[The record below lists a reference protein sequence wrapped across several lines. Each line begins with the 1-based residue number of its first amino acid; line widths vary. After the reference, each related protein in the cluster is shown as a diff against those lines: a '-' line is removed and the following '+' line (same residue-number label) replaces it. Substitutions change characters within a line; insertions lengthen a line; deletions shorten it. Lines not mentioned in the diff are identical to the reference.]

1 MLPSRSHVFASFF
14 FIVFAMVSAF
24 FLFPGHVAADDQWL
38 PINPADLALK
48 DNPASPGSTAM
59 ILYRQEH
66 TDGTNAYSTEY
77 YRIKIFTE
85 AGKKWGDVEIPF
97 VKGRDDVKDVR
108 ARTIAPDGT
117 IVPFTGQIFEKEIV
131 KAGGFK
137 VLEKTFTMPAV
148 QPGCII
154 EYKYKM
160 QHDTDYYWNIG
171 WEVQEDLFTRDADFS
186 IHPPESAFRPALYV
200 RTFGLGQQVKP
211 VKQKNGDYSLELH
224 DIKGLT
230 EEDYMLP
237 KDMLRGR
244 VEFYFKSDEESRQTA
259 AQFWKETDKKID
271 SSVDSYINKKNALHQ
286 VVSQVTAPSDS
297 VEAKLQK
304 LYARTQSIR
313 NLGYEDHTTQE
324 WKREKLKTNN
334 NVEDVLNHNYGYSR
348 EINDVFIGLA
358 RAAGFEANQVLLAP
372 RDEGRF
378 MPDLMDSSE
387 LDDDIVR
394 VKANGQE
401 FFLDPA
407 SKFYPFGFLP
417 WNESGVPGL
426 LINKDGGDFIQV
438 PPPKSADAVIERH
451 AALQLETD
459 GSLAGTLDVNFS
471 GIPACGERQEERSD
485 DETARKK
492 DIGDLI
498 KGWLPS
504 GVKFE
509 ITKMSGWD
517 GSGPLVI
524 TGTLSIPGF
533 ATSVGHRILLPFTP
547 FVASE
552 PRSFESAKRVNAIYF
567 HYPYQQR
574 DDITVKLPAGY
585 SPESIPRDVPGMSQG
600 AIQYSIVGGV
610 QSGTFEV
617 KRNLDVEG
625 FLYDVSSYPA
635 IRNLFQM
642 VRTGDNEQ
650 AVLDAPVSASQK

>member
-1 MLPSRSHVFASFF
+1 MFQR
-14 FIVFAMVSAF
+14 
-24 FLFPGHVAADDQWL
+24 HVAADDQWL

-48 DNPASPGSTAM
+48 DNPASSGSTAM

-66 TDGTNAYSTEY
+66 TDASNAYSTEY

-97 VKGRDDVKDVR
+97 VKGRDNIKDVR
-108 ARTIAPDGT
+108 ARTIAPDGS
-117 IVPFTGQIFEKEIV
+117 IVPFTGQVFEKEIV

-148 QPGCII
+148 QPGCIV
-154 EYKYKM
+154 EYKYKV

-186 IHPPESAFRPALYV
+186 IHPPEGPEAPALYS
-200 RTFGLGQQVKP
+200 RSFGLPQEVKP
-211 VKQKNGDYSLELH
+211 EKQKNGDYTIQLH
-224 DIKGLT
+224 NISGLT

-244 VEFYFKSDEESRQTA
+244 VEFYFKSPYESQETTA
-259 AQFWKETDKKID
+259 QYWKETDKKID
-271 SSVDSYINKKNALHQ
+271 SAVDNYINKKKALQ
-286 VVSQVTAPSDS
+286 QIVAQTTAASDS
-297 VEAKLQK
+297 AEAKLRK
-304 LYARTQSIR
+304 LYARVQTIR
-313 NLGYEDHTTQE
+313 NLAYEDHTTQE
-324 WKREKLKTNN
+324 WKREKLKINN
-334 NVEDVLNHNYGYSR
+334 NVEDVLSRNYGSAR

-372 RDEGRF
+372 RDERMF
-378 MPDLMDSSE
+378 MPNLQDASE

-407 SKFYPFGFLP
+407 AKFYPFGLLP
-417 WNESGVPGL
+417 WNESGIPAL
-426 LINKDGGDFIQV
+426 LVNKDGGDFVQI
-438 PPPKSADAVIERH
+438 PRPKSSDAVIERH
-451 AALQLETD
+451 GALQLETD
-459 GSLAGTLDVNFS
+459 GSLAGTLDVNFA
-471 GIPACGERQEERSD
+471 GIPACSERQEERSD

-504 GVKFE
+504 GAKFE
-509 ITKMSGWD
+509 ITKISGWD
-517 GSGPLVI
+517 GSGPLAV
-524 TGTLSIPGF
+524 TGTLSISGF

-574 DDITVKLPAGY
+574 DDIVVKLPAGY
-585 SPESIPRDVPGMSQG
+585 SLESVPHDIPSMPQG
-600 AIQYSIVGGV
+600 AIQYSIAGGV

-625 FLYDVSSYPA
+625 FLYGVSNYPA
-635 IRNLFQM
+635 IRNIFQM